1 MFLDGLP
8 TEAREL
14 LLGVAEPVSFVRG
27 ATLYRHGEPA
37 DGAFIL
43 RDGVAKA
50 SIVAPGG
57 DLVEVGF
64 FSAGDLLGEIALVS
78 TGMRTATVTAET
90 LLDGWH
96 VSRDDFRALVAQ
108 RGAAAVALQ
117 YGLALS
123 LARRLTGIASRAS
136 RLTSPSDLPGREP
149 LAEDPLRAAPRLKR
163 PPFDVTGFL
172 PKLPFFEGFTAAEID
187 HLAATG
193 RYLEAPRGS
202 VLVSPGA
209 TSDSVSLVLRGAA
222 EMLRPLANG
231 CRRVAVLG
239 PGQPLGVTSHLLA
252 IPHAGWV
259 LAREASLLLE
269 WPGAVFQEMLVSD
282 TAVGN
287 RLRRATQRYLA
298 AAIDRANREV
308 ARLATPAGVAA

>member
-14 LLGVAEPVSFVRG
+14 LLGLAEPVSFVRG

-57 DLVEVGF
+57 DLFEVGF
-64 FSAGDLLGEIALVS
+64 FSAGDLIGEIALVS
-78 TGMRTATVTAET
+78 SGTRSATVTAET

-117 YGLALS
+117 HGLALS
-123 LARRLTGIASRAS
+123 LARRLGGMASRAA
-136 RLTSPSDLPGREP
+136 RLVADSDLPAREP
-149 LAEDPLRAAPRLKR
+149 LPDDPLRDVPRLKR
-163 PPFDVTGFL
+163 PPFDLAGFL

-187 HLAATG
+187 YAMSAG
-193 RYLEAPRGS
+193 RYLDLPRGAVLFSPGIAVNS
-202 VLVSPGA
+202 VL
-209 TSDSVSLVLRGAA
+209 LVLRGAA
-222 EMLRPLANG
+222 EMLRPVADG

-239 PGQPLGVTSHLLA
+239 PGQPLGVTSHLIA
-252 IPHAGWV
+252 SPHAGWA

-269 WPGAVFQEMLVSD
+269 WPSAAFEDMLVSD
-282 TAVGN
+282 TALGN
-287 RLRRATQRYLA
+287 RLRRATHRYLA
-298 AAIDRANREV
+298 AAIDRANREI
-308 ARLATPAGVAA
+308 ARLALPTTAAT